1 MTDAGTLFG
10 RSMAFPPRLGL
21 DGRWAWS
28 EADDNVRESIR
39 IILLTEPGE
48 RLMLPTFGAGLRR
61 FLFEPNTPATRRL
74 IAERI
79 QESLRL
85 WERRIAIEDVL
96 VEPDPTESQAV
107 LVTIEYRLIATNASG
122 QVTLAVNLGR

>member
-1 MTDAGTLFG
+1 MTTNAGTLFG
-10 RSMAFPPRLGL
+10 RSMAFPPRLGP
-21 DGRWAWS
+21 DGRWAFS

-74 IAERI
+74 IADRI
-79 QESLRL
+79 EESLRL
-85 WERRIAIEDVL
+85 WERRIAVDNVRVDPDL
-96 VEPDPTESQAV
+96 VEPQAV
-107 LVTIEYRLIATNASG
+107 LATIEYRLVATNAG
-122 QVTLAVNLGR
+122 G